1 MKPLDPNDPCDALTI
16 MLNQMLAENQAML
29 RTVIARGK
37 NARRAN
43 DEMSATF
50 WKRVFG

>member
-1 MKPLDPNDPCDALTI
+1 MTPLDPNDPCDSLTI
-16 MLNQMLAENQAML
+16 RLNQMLAESQAML
-29 RTVIARGK
+29 RKVISRGK